1 MSDYHRSIG
10 SFLPQSIAEIKPRLA
25 FHLRR
30 LKIEKDTLS
39 EPSSLTTKENV
50 HSVFLVRQ
58 LEIKEQDVISIVD
71 KILLCRKCR
80 YFRNSFFASSVLSGY
95 FDALAKK
102 IALFLFVK
110 FKRRLDMNSLVLEVQ
125 N

>member
-71 KILLCRKCR
+71 KILLFRKADI
-80 YFRNSFFASSVLSGY
+80 SGTASSLH
-95 FDALAKK
+95 
-102 IALFLFVK
+102 
-110 FKRRLDMNSLVLEVQ
+110 Q
-125 N
+125 C